1 MLNTLALFVAIVL
14 SIAAGTIS
22 VIGLAAIFSGAFYQV
37 IAVASILEIA
47 KVVTATWLHTNWHQ
61 IRVQLKCYLV
71 IAVAVL
77 MLITSLGVYGFF
89 ARAHIDQQIS
99 IQTGESSQIPLVSMK
114 IEQEKHNLSD
124 IERQISQIDNAVA
137 AMTEKGKATRDA
149 KAALTEAQRQ
159 RQTRQQLVNQRQQI
173 ADKIAALQLEKSKL
187 ENSVRRHEAEVGP
200 LKYLANTIYG
210 NATADQLEHAVR
222 LLILTL
228 VFVFDPLAIALI
240 IAASHKTA
248 SFVPKLAI
256 VPSPTVSAKKPR
268 LVARKSGRKKTATT
282 PDDSRKIR
290 VRIKRPYG
298 RAAKAVLDLSKVRL

>member
-1 MLNTLALFVAIVL
+1 MLNTLALIVAIVL

-22 VIGLAAIFSGAFYQV
+22 VIGLAAIFSGAFYAV
-37 IAVASILEIA
+37 IVVASILEIA
-47 KVVTATWLHTNWHQ
+47 KVVTAAWLHTKWQAIQ
-61 IRVQLKCYLV
+61 IQLKVYLSV
-71 IAVAVL
+71 AVAVL

-99 IQTGESSQIPLVSMK
+99 IQTGESSRIPLVSMK
-114 IEQEKHNLSD
+114 IEQEKQNLD
-124 IERQISQIDNAVA
+124 DVQRQISQIDNAVA

-159 RQTRQQLVNQRQQI
+159 RQTRQQLVTQRQQI
-173 ADKIAALQLEKSKL
+173 VEKIAALQLEKSQL
-187 ENSVRRHEAEVGP
+187 ENSVKKHEAEVGP

-210 NATADQLEHAVR
+210 NANSDQLEHAVR

-248 SFVPKLAI
+248 TSVPKLA
-256 VPSPTVSAKKPR
+256 VVQSPTVAAKKPR
-268 LVARKSGRKKTATT
+268 LVARKSGRKRTST
-282 PDDSRKIR
+282 PDNGKKVRM
-290 VRIKRPYG
+290 RIKLPYG
-298 RAAKAVLDLSKVRL
+298 RSAKAVLDLSKVRL